1 MLVIVVLWVSVCIQF
16 ISVYFA
22 LRLIKEIGGKLAWV
36 ALSVAIFL
44 MAIRRSI
51 SLYHAMDSYPNITQ
65 VLDSEIVALIIS
77 VSMLIGLIAI
87 GPLFRRL
94 IGSERKLI
102 EQVRHHQIFLNTTP
116 DAFMLTNISGRLRE
130 VNKAFQ
136 KLFDYQLDP
145 SRVSFSELLDPSEH
159 KEFSE
164 AWSKLLKEKQ
174 NQYVFTF
181 NNNELDLKLEL
192 NAELIEIDGEQFVY
206 AFIKDVT
213 EREKMEV
220 RLHKQKERAQVT
232 LESIA
237 DGVVTT
243 DKKGVIQFANLAAE
257 NLLGK
262 TNKQL
267 HGQKFKSILCVDC
280 GQFDK
285 NDKPLHVLVKEC
297 VKQQQTLSFTDQY
310 IKNATGEQ
318 QCFDIIISPL
328 KNRDQV
334 ITGAVLVLRDVSV
347 IRRMEQELTYHST
360 HDPLTSLINRYDFEK
375 KIAELF
381 YTVNKTNE
389 FHALLNISID
399 LDQLNILTD
408 VSGLDARDD
417 VLVQVSALLE
427 SIIGKKDC
435 VTRVDHTDFRLL
447 IENISLNNVEKA
459 AKDII
464 SKFIEHRFK
473 WESASHELNVCVGI
487 AMLSAETENISNVL
501 SHAESACYVAKNIGR
516 NQLHIYSEED
526 SLSGLRDGQIMRLQ
540 QLQNAIEDERFVLY
554 RQPIIS
560 LDGSGGADHS
570 EVLIRMID
578 KSGDIIPPSEFL
590 PVAEQYQLM
599 PVIDRWVV
607 KETFFLIKNSDC
619 NLAAEAHCSIN
630 LSGQTLGDKAFL
642 DEVLVLFA
650 ETKIGYSQVCF
661 EITETALISNF
672 ATAQTF
678 ITTLR
683 ERGCKFSLDDFGSG
697 LSSFT
702 YLKDLSVDYLK
713 IDGSFVVG
721 IVDDEKDYNMVKS
734 IHQIGQF
741 MGIKTVAEFIESE
754 EILECVKKIGIDYGQ
769 GYALGKPQSI
779 VDKASVA

>member
-51 SLYHAMDSYPNITQ
+51 SLYHAMDSYPKITQ
-65 VLDSEIVALIIS
+65 ALDSEIVALIIS
-77 VSMLIGLIAI
+77 VSMLMGLIAI

-116 DAFMLTNISGRLRE
+116 DAFMLTNAKGQIRE
-130 VNKAFQ
+130 ANKAFL
-136 KLFDYQLDP
+136 KLFDFKLI
-145 SRVSFSELLDPSEH
+145 SSEVSFSDFLSKPQLKD
-159 KEFSE
+159 FLI
-164 AWSKLLKEKQ
+164 AWSQLLKEKQ
-174 NQYVFTF
+174 HSYVFSF
-181 NNNELDLKLEL
+181 NNNEQDLKLEL

-213 EREKMEV
+213 EREKLEA

-243 DKKGVIQFANLAAE
+243 DKTGVIQFANVAAE

-267 HGQKFKSILCVDC
+267 HGKKFKSILCVDC

-297 VKQQQTLSFTDQY
+297 VKQQQTLSFSDQY
-310 IKNATGEQ
+310 IKNSNGEQ

-334 ITGAVLVLRDVSV
+334 ITGAVLVLRDVSA
-347 IRRMEQELTYHST
+347 IRRMEQELTYQST

-375 KIAELF
+375 KIADLF
-381 YTVNKTNE
+381 ETVNETNE

-399 LDQLNILTD
+399 LDQLNLLTD
-408 VSGLDARDD
+408 VSGLDAKDD

-464 SKFIEHRFK
+464 SRFIEHRFE

-487 AMLSAETENISNVL
+487 AMLSTETENISNVL
-501 SHAESACYVAKNIGR
+501 SQAESACYVAKNIGR

-526 SLSGLRDGQIMRLQ
+526 NLSGLRDGQIMRLQ
-540 QLQNAIEDERFVLY
+540 QLQNAIEEERFVLY
-554 RQPIIS
+554 RQPIVS
-560 LDGSGGADHS
+560 LGESGGADHS
-570 EVLIRMID
+570 EVLIRMIG

-619 NLAAEAHCSIN
+619 DLAAEAHCSIN

-650 ETKIGYSQVCF
+650 ETKISYSKVCF

-721 IVDDEKDYNMVKS
+721 IVNDKKDYNLVKS

-754 EILECVKKIGIDYGQ
+754 EILECVKKIGINYGQ
-769 GYALGKPQSI
+769 GYALGKPRAI
-779 VDKASVA
+779 VDKSSVA